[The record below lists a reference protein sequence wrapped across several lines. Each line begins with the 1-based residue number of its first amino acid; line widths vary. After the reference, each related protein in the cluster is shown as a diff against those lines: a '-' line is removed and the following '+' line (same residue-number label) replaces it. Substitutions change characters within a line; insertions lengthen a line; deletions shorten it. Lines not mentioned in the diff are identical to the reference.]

1 METITIK
8 VDQELAKAYQ
18 EADRKKQE
26 NVNLVCQLILKEIL
40 QPSNFNQLV
49 KEIREEASANG
60 LTQEILEQLLLEDE

>member
-40 QPSNFNQLV
+40 SF
-49 KEIREEASANG
+49 SAFKP
-60 LTQEILEQLLLEDE
+60 L